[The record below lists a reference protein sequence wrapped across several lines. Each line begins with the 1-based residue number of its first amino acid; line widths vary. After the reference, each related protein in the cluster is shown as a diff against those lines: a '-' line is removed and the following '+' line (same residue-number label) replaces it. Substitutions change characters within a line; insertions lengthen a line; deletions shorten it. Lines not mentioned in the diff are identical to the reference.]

1 MSEEKAKGQMSTRE
15 TPYVTWMRSQDIP
28 IIEGYGVTNLQEHP
42 LKTWSRTGVP
52 TSFVHMKGMEG
63 ITGMYVME
71 IPPGGSTTVDKHLY
85 EKVVYVMKGEG
96 ETEYLG
102 PGEATNAVDWKE
114 GSLFAIPLNT
124 THRIVNKG
132 KEPAF
137 LVATNTAP
145 LAFDLYYRE
154 DFIHGTDK
162 VFDDRYDGRKDYFE
176 LDKRSKDVFRPG
188 WIWETNFIPDARA
201 VELPVNERRG
211 SGYLNIQF
219 EICENSLIGHFTNFP
234 TGRYTKAHYHG
245 GGAILTIL
253 SSEGYSL
260 MWPNDLGPRPFADGK
275 GDKVVRVDWKE
286 GSVFSPAH
294 QLVPPA
300 LQRDRHTGAADGAA
314 QRQRQAPLR
323 RAQGGHTWRRLHF
336 HLRGGYADRVR
347 GRGSRDPADL
357 RCRDGEARRQGRHA
371 PVRRMTGSWT
381 PR

>member
-42 LKTWSRTGVP
+42 LKTWGRTGVP

-96 ETEYLG
+96 ETEYMG
-102 PGEATNAVDWKE
+102 PGEATNAVNWKE

-154 DFIHGTDK
+154 DFIYGTDK

-286 GSVFSPAH
+286 GSVFSPPTNWFH
-294 QLVPPA
+294 QHFNVTEIPA
-300 LQRDRHTGAADGAA
+300 LQMALRNGSAKHPFGVRKAA
-314 QRQRQAPLR
+314 
-323 RAQGGHTWRRLHF
+323 T
-336 HLRGGYADRVR
+336 RGGVSTSIYEGGTQIEYEDE
-347 GRGSRDPADL
+347 DP
-357 RCRDGEARRQGRHA
+357 EIRRIFDAETAKHD
-371 PVRRMTGSWT
+371 VKVDM
-381 PR
+381 PRFNG